1 MEVSSVAWSSF
12 RSAGALLLLACSG
25 LHSTYGGGGGGTSGT
40 GGSGGSS
47 GGAGGGS
54 GGSSGTG
61 GGLSFGVY
69 QAADAGAFMFQDI
82 TPTGGSGSALE
93 RIAGTSKTDVY
104 VGDSSGSIQ
113 HFDGQTF
120 STLVTFPSEL
130 GFSGLYTPGGGAL
143 YASGIGKRVYWCTG
157 GCDMLTSWN
166 YEDHDGVEFGGLCGG
181 GIPVAVYAVGRLS
194 ADDTGVVYVL
204 SATNTWEELSGA
216 RFAKDY
222 AGCAVGSDGT
232 VYVAANRYVIEIDP
246 GGTAFQTDVTGPDL
260 IGLTQWNAIGLMGNE
275 VVMVGDKKRVAR
287 RTAGQWTLLLD
298 YPNYDPAGWYGVT
311 SSHAGEALIGGDGS
325 DSIVN
330 IGAFGIVNDTPTVT
344 TFKAP
349 TDFLM
354 RAIWAADDHT
364 IFMSGETNVL
374 ESSTHDEVIYRVTR

>member
-1 MEVSSVAWSSF
+1 MEASSVAWSSF

-40 GGSGGSS
+40 GGAGGGSS
-47 GGAGGGS
+47 GTGGS
-54 GGSSGTG
+54 GGTG
-61 GGLSFGVY
+61 GGLSFGIY
-69 QAADAGAFMFQDI
+69 NAADAGAFMFQDI
-82 TPTGGSGSALE
+82 TPTSSSGAALE
-93 RIAGTSKTDVY
+93 KITGTSRTDVY

-120 STLVTFPSEL
+120 STLVTFPSES
-130 GFSGLYTPGGGAL
+130 GISGLYTPGGGAL
-143 YASGIGKRVYWCTG
+143 YATGIGKRLYWCTS

-166 YEDHDGVEFGGLCGG
+166 YEDHDPVEFAGICGG

-222 AGCAVGSDGT
+222 AACAVGSDGT
-232 VYVAANRYVIEIDP
+232 VYVAANRYAIEIP
-246 GGTAFQTDVTGPDL
+246 PNGNSFQVDVAGSDL
-260 IGLTQWNAIGLMGNE
+260 LGLTQWNAIGLMGDE

-298 YPNYDPAGWYGVT
+298 YPNYDPSGWYGVT
-311 SSHAGEALIGGDGS
+311 SSRAGEALIGGDGS

-330 IGAFGIVNDTPTVT
+330 IGAFGIVNDTSTIT
-344 TFKAP
+344 SFKAP
-349 TDFLM
+349 ADFLM
-354 RAIWAADDHT
+354 RAIWAADDHM

-374 ESSTHDEVIYRVTR
+374 EGSTHDEVIYRVTR

>member
-12 RSAGALLLLACSG
+12 RSACALLLVACSG

-40 GGSGGSS
+40 GGSGGGAS
-47 GGAGGGS
+47 GTGGS
-54 GGSSGTG
+54 GGGI
-61 GGLSFGVY
+61 SFGVY

-82 TPTGGSGSALE
+82 TPTSSGGLALQK
-93 RIAGTSKTDVY
+93 ISGTSKTDVY
-104 VGDSSGSIQ
+104 VGDSAGDIL

-120 STLVTFPSEL
+120 VTLVTFPAQL
-130 GFSGLYTPGGGAL
+130 AISGLVAAPGGAL
-143 YASGIGKRVYWCTG
+143 YATDVATRVYWCTS
-157 GCDMLTSWN
+157 GCGMLTSWN
-166 YEDHDGVEFGGLCGG
+166 YEDHDSVDFAGVCAGTSD
-181 GIPVAVYAVGRLS
+181 VYAVGHLS
-194 ADDTGVVYVL
+194 TDDTGVVFHL
-204 SATNTWEELSGA
+204 NATGTWEELSGA

-222 AGCAVGSDGT
+222 ADCAVGSDGT
-232 VYVAANRYVIEIDP
+232 LYVAANRYVIEISP
-246 GGTAFQTDVTGPDL
+246 GGTAAQVDVTGPDI
-260 IGLTQWNAIGLMGNE
+260 IGLTQWYAIGLMGDE

-287 RTAGQWTLLLD
+287 RSNGHWTLLLD

-330 IGAFGIVNDTPTVT
+330 IGAFGIVNDTSTIT

-364 IFMSGETNVL
+364 LFMSGETNVL
-374 ESSTHDEVIYRVTR
+374 EGSTHDEVIYRVTR